1 MPELKYKNF
10 GLKMLDFKI
19 ASEDEKVAR
28 VRAYVSIFNNI
39 DRANEMIIKGAFE
52 QSLAK
57 KLPKVVWSHD
67 WQQPIGKVITAVEDE
82 KGLLVEFEILKTIQ
96 KGAEAIELLK
106 AGAVDEFSIGYNV
119 EDYEFKTINGIEVV
133 VLKKLELFEVSPVLV
148 GCNPDT
154 ELLSIKGLGTKTIKD
169 INFKDGK
176 VEIVFDA
183 DEKMLFNIDDSL
195 KTKFTLSTDDTKG
208 VKVDTNEAKKRKIVL
223 IRKTLKQIAKSNE
236 YLLKITKERE

>member
-1 MPELKYKNF
+1 
-10 GLKMLDFKI
+10 
-19 ASEDEKVAR
+19 
-28 VRAYVSIFNNI
+28 
-39 DRANEMIIKGAFE
+39 
-52 QSLAK
+52 
-57 KLPKVVWSHD
+57 
-67 WQQPIGKVITAVEDE
+67 
-82 KGLLVEFEILKTIQ
+82 
-96 KGAEAIELLK
+96 
-106 AGAVDEFSIGYNV
+106 
-119 EDYEFKTINGIEVV
+119 VV

-154 ELLSIKGLGTKTIKD
+154 ELLSIKSLQGKTIKD

-183 DEKMLFNIDDSL
+183 DEKILFNIDDSL

-208 VKVDTNEAKKRKIVL
+208 VKVDTNEAKKKKIVL